1 MSAFGG
7 VPVFGG
13 DGWSSGSERRRE
25 LPGPLSV
32 ALVLVHTL
40 FAFTVLGGIGLLS
53 TAASLDAVDLR
64 LLGQVAFAAAPGT
77 IGWVLAR
84 RSWSGS
90 VWVWRGLLALQT
102 WLIVAALGNVGDG
115 SGRGFTQLFLPIL
128 IVVFLTRRES
138 REWFR
143 LPDAERAD
151 RRPFSMARMIR
162 WRRDEGQTAVEYA
175 GLVAVVAAII
185 AALVVSGLGTQ
196 IFTGLQSAVCKV
208 TGTAC
213 PAAGNGGEE
222 VQAGDGADGA
232 DGTDSTDGTD
242 GEGPDGSGP
251 ADPGQDGQ
259 GQGQGDQGADGQGA
273 DGQGADGQGDEDGGA
288 GDGDTGNG
296 GTEGTGPGG
305 SDSGGQD
312 SGGAG
317 SGGQASGGSGSGGQD
332 AGGSDSGGQGTGG
345 QGTGSQDTGG
355 SDSGG
360 QDTGGSG
367 GVTGGASGED
377 TAASYTEETDEEKDE
392 AAADEPGWEED
403 EQAAEDGA
411 DEGGD
416 EGCTSGFG
424 AFFGCVGD
432 QFKQVGQ
439 GLFVDGIWG
448 DVTGIWDTVT
458 DPGKAWE
465 GLKDYG
471 SSLGDQWSEDAK
483 DAGEKWENGDYFDA
497 LTDWGGAS
505 WNTGVKVLDDMFVG
519 DEVRDQWNNGEE
531 TRAVTNVVW
540 NVGSLFI
547 PGYGEAKIVQKLGK
561 LGKLGKLTENAA
573 EAAADARKAARAGD
587 VDAAEKAAKEADE
600 AADAAEEKAR
610 QSGCT
615 LVSAPGRRVPYG
627 GGAPGLTGSSG
638 AGTTVLAAGR
648 SRSPYVVLA
657 EGGCDE
663 EAKKQAE
670 EARKQAEE
678 AEKAEKEA
686 RKEESRKKVAKWKKP
701 SWYNDL
707 RNPRKG
713 SKDGGD
719 GHWKAKKAVA
729 YWPKS
734 EVWMRYQE
742 QVSKVKRGKEYAVKD
757 PRTGRDVD
765 FDGWDSARQTYVEA
779 KFGYSNKV
787 RADGTL
793 EPAQATKF
801 VEQARRQLSAANGKP
816 VEWNFSN
823 KAVADAAE
831 EAFDEAGIDVVV
843 KYTPWEK

>member
-13 DGWSSGSERRRE
+13 DGWSSTGSGRRRE

-40 FAFTVLGGIGLLS
+40 FAFTVLGGIGLLL
-53 TAASLDAVDLR
+53 TAASLDAVDVR
-64 LLGQVAFAAAPGT
+64 LLAQVAFAAAPGT

-84 RSWSGS
+84 RSWSGG
-90 VWVWRGLLALQT
+90 VWVWRGLLALQA
-102 WLIVAALGNVGDG
+102 WLIAAALGNVGDG
-115 SGRGFTQLFLPIL
+115 SGRGFTQLFLPVL
-128 IVVFLTRRES
+128 IVVFLSRRES

-143 LPDAERAD
+143 LPDPERAD

-222 VQAGDGADGA
+222 VQAGDGADG
-232 DGTDSTDGTD
+232 TDA
-242 GEGPDGSGP
+242 EGPDGSGP
-251 ADPGQDGQ
+251 VGQDQEGQ
-259 GQGQGDQGADGQGA
+259 GQEGQGQGDQGDGAQGRGDQGAGGQG
-273 DGQGADGQGDEDGGA
+273 DGGQGDEDGGA
-288 GDGDTGNG
+288 GDGGTGSG
-296 GTEGTGPGG
+296 GTGGTGPGG
-305 SDSGGQD
+305 
-312 SGGAG
+312 A
-317 SGGQASGGSGSGGQD
+317 
-332 AGGSDSGGQGTGG
+332 
-345 QGTGSQDTGG
+345 
-355 SDSGG
+355 DSGG

-367 GVTGGASGED
+367 SGGRTGGNSGGNGSASQGGDGGSDGGPGGGSGGGSGGGTGGVTGQD
-377 TAASYTEETDEEKDE
+377 TGASYTEETDEEKND
-392 AAADEPGWEED
+392 AAEGEPGWEED
-403 EQAAEDGA
+403 EQAAEDA

-432 QFKQVGQ
+432 QFKQVGE

-483 DAGEKWENGDYFDA
+483 DASGKWENGDYFDA

-519 DEVRDQWNNGEE
+519 DEVRDQWNNGQK
-531 TRAVTNVVW
+531 TRAATNVVW

-561 LGKLGKLTENAA
+561 LGKLGKLTENAV
-573 EAAADARKAARAGD
+573 EAAGDAKKAARAGD
-587 VDAAEKAAKEADE
+587 VDAAEKAAKKADE
-600 AADAAEEKAR
+600 AADAAEERAR

-615 LVSAPGRRVPYG
+615 IASAPGRRVPYG
-627 GGAPGLTGSSG
+627 DTPGLTGSAG
-638 AGTTVLAAGR
+638 GGTTVLAAAA

-670 EARKQAEE
+670 EARKQADE

-686 RKEESRKKVAKWKKP
+686 KKEESRKKVAKWKKP

-707 RNPRKG
+707 KNPRKG

-757 PRTGRDVD
+757 PKTGRDVD
-765 FDGWDSARQTYVEA
+765 FDGWDSSRQTYVEA

-787 RADGTL
+787 RPDGTL

-823 KAVADAAE
+823 KAVAEAAE
-831 EAFDEAGIDVVV
+831 EAFDEAGIAVVV